1 MVTQVAAT
9 RVTALAT
16 YDTHTQG
23 RCMYHATCSHAPP
36 SVQASHT
43 ERNFG
48 ADTRQYR
55 QRIAQRRQ
63 QNRKAWRIC
72 LVPQQTCSVTWPVC
86 CSHASCSVQLEI
98 TAFRRMF
105 GAPARQTLAG
115 HLVQVHRVRC

>member
-48 ADTRQYR
+48 ADGIPGSTDSGS
-55 QRIAQRRQ
+55 
-63 QNRKAWRIC
+63 RKDASKTARHGA
-72 LVPQQTCSVTWPVC
+72 SVLFPNK
-86 CSHASCSVQLEI
+86 
-98 TAFRRMF
+98 
-105 GAPARQTLAG
+105 LA
-115 HLVQVHRVRC
+115 L